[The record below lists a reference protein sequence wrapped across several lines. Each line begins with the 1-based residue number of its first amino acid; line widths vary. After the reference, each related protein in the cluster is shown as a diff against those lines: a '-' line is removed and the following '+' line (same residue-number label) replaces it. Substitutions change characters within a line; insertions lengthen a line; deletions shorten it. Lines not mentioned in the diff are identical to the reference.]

1 MFKYKKL
8 LVVAYDQEK
17 TQSALAHVSQILSEN
32 NVSFVTYTPKT
43 DLPSTDGIDLITVI
57 GGDGSMLSAAK
68 DFQHLDVPFVGI
80 NLGKVGFM
88 ADLDYGSVDQNLIEV
103 LKGNCLPE
111 TKETIDCIYNGK
123 SYTAYN
129 EIVLHTQKSYK
140 LMQFEVKVNDN
151 FVYRKRADGL
161 IISTSNGS
169 TAYSLSAGGPIVS
182 PDVSALVI
190 TSLNPLSLSA
200 RPLLIPTDSKVEV
213 SLTKTPPNTDSYIII
228 DGNEEIKVEEGLST
242 FKIQKS
248 AKGFKLLHPL
258 DHDFYTACRDCL
270 LYTSPSPRD
279 YAASRM
285 PSSA

>member
-17 TQSALAHVSQILSEN
+17 TQSALEHVSQILSEN

-68 DFQHLDVPFVGI
+68 DFQHLNVPFVGI

-103 LKGNCLPE
+103 LNGNCLPE

-182 PDVSALVI
+182 PDVSAMVV

-258 DHDFYTACRDCL
+258 DHDFYTACRDKL
-270 LYTSPSPRD
+270 NWSLSKD
-279 YAASRM
+279 EK
-285 PSSA
+285 

>member
-43 DLPSTDGIDLITVI
+43 DLPSTDGTDLITVI

-103 LKGNCLPE
+103 LRGNCLPE

-151 FVYRKRADGL
+151 FVYRKRA
-161 IISTSNGS
+161 
-169 TAYSLSAGGPIVS
+169 
-182 PDVSALVI
+182 
-190 TSLNPLSLSA
+190 
-200 RPLLIPTDSKVEV
+200 LL
-213 SLTKTPPNTDSYIII
+213 
-228 DGNEEIKVEEGLST
+228 
-242 FKIQKS
+242 
-248 AKGFKLLHPL
+248 
-258 DHDFYTACRDCL
+258 R
-270 LYTSPSPRD
+270 
-279 YAASRM
+279 
-285 PSSA
+285 

>member
-43 DLPSTDGIDLITVI
+43 ELPSTDGTDLITVI

-103 LKGNCLPE
+103 LRGNCLPE

-258 DHDFYTACRDCL
+258 DHDFYTACRDKL
-270 LYTSPSPRD
+270 NWSLSKD
-279 YAASRM
+279 EK
-285 PSSA
+285 

>member
-88 ADLDYGSVDQNLIEV
+88 ADLDYGNVDQNLIEV

-258 DHDFYTACRDCL
+258 DHDFYTACRDKL
-270 LYTSPSPRD
+270 NWSLSKD
-279 YAASRM
+279 EK
-285 PSSA
+285 

>member
-88 ADLDYGSVDQNLIEV
+88 ADLDYGSVDQNLLEV

-258 DHDFYTACRDCL
+258 DHDFYTACRDKL
-270 LYTSPSPRD
+270 NWSLSKD
-279 YAASRM
+279 EK
-285 PSSA
+285 

>member
-190 TSLNPLSLSA
+190 FLNPLSLSA

-258 DHDFYTACRDCL
+258 DHDFYTACRDKL
-270 LYTSPSPRD
+270 NWSLSKD
-279 YAASRM
+279 EK
-285 PSSA
+285 

>member
-43 DLPSTDGIDLITVI
+43 DLPSTDGTDLITVI

-88 ADLDYGSVDQNLIEV
+88 ADLDYGSVDQDLIEV
-103 LKGNCLPE
+103 LKGNCIPE
-111 TKETIDCIYNGK
+111 TKETIDCIYDGK

-228 DGNEEIKVEEGLST
+228 DGNEEIKVEEGLSA

-258 DHDFYTACRDCL
+258 DHDFYTACRDKL
-270 LYTSPSPRD
+270 NWSLSKD
-279 YAASRM
+279 EK
-285 PSSA
+285 

>member
-43 DLPSTDGIDLITVI
+43 ELPSTDGTDLITVI

-123 SYTAYN
+123 NYTAYN

-258 DHDFYTACRDCL
+258 DHDFYTACRDKL
-270 LYTSPSPRD
+270 NWSLSKD
-279 YAASRM
+279 EK
-285 PSSA
+285 

>member
-32 NVSFVTYTPKT
+32 KVSFVTYTPKT
-43 DLPSTDGIDLITVI
+43 DLPSTDGTDLITVI

-258 DHDFYTACRDCL
+258 DHDFYTACRDKL
-270 LYTSPSPRD
+270 NWSLSKD
-279 YAASRM
+279 EK
-285 PSSA
+285 

>member
-43 DLPSTDGIDLITVI
+43 DLPSTDGTDLITVI

-200 RPLLIPTDSKVEV
+200 RPLLIPTDSNVEV

-258 DHDFYTACRDCL
+258 DHDFYTACRDKL
-270 LYTSPSPRD
+270 NWSLSKD
-279 YAASRM
+279 EK
-285 PSSA
+285 

>member
-43 DLPSTDGIDLITVI
+43 DLPSTDGTDLITVI

-88 ADLDYGSVDQNLIEV
+88 ADLDYGSVDQNLLEV

-258 DHDFYTACRDCL
+258 DHDFYTACRDKL
-270 LYTSPSPRD
+270 NWSLSKD
-279 YAASRM
+279 EK
-285 PSSA
+285 

>member
-32 NVSFVTYTPKT
+32 NVSFVTYAPKT
-43 DLPSTDGIDLITVI
+43 DLPFTGGTDLITVI

-161 IISTSNGS
+161 IISTANGS

-200 RPLLIPTDSKVEV
+200 RPLLIPTDSEVEV

-258 DHDFYTACRDCL
+258 DHDFYTACRDKL
-270 LYTSPSPRD
+270 NWSLSKD
-279 YAASRM
+279 IK
-285 PSSA
+285 

>member
-43 DLPSTDGIDLITVI
+43 DMPSTDGIDLITVI

-228 DGNEEIKVEEGLST
+228 DGNEEIKVEEGLSA

-258 DHDFYTACRDCL
+258 DHDFYTACRDKL
-270 LYTSPSPRD
+270 NWSLSKD
-279 YAASRM
+279 EK
-285 PSSA
+285 

>member
-68 DFQHLDVPFVGI
+68 DFQHLNVPFVGI

-88 ADLDYGSVDQNLIEV
+88 ADLDYGSIDQNLIEV

-182 PDVSALVI
+182 PDVSAMVI

-258 DHDFYTACRDCL
+258 DHDFYTACRDKL
-270 LYTSPSPRD
+270 NWSLSKD
-279 YAASRM
+279 EK
-285 PSSA
+285 

>member
-43 DLPSTDGIDLITVI
+43 DLPSTNGIDLITVI

-123 SYTAYN
+123 NYTAYN

-258 DHDFYTACRDCL
+258 DHDFYTACRDKL
-270 LYTSPSPRD
+270 NWSLSKD
-279 YAASRM
+279 EK
-285 PSSA
+285 

>member
-32 NVSFVTYTPKT
+32 NVTFVTYAPKT

-68 DFQHLDVPFVGI
+68 DYQHLDVPFVGI

-103 LKGNCLPE
+103 LRGNCLPE

-258 DHDFYTACRDCL
+258 DHDFYTACRDKL
-270 LYTSPSPRD
+270 NWSLSKD
-279 YAASRM
+279 EK
-285 PSSA
+285 

>member
-32 NVSFVTYTPKT
+32 SISFVTYTPKT

-258 DHDFYTACRDCL
+258 DHDFYTACRDKL
-270 LYTSPSPRD
+270 NWSLSKD
-279 YAASRM
+279 EK
-285 PSSA
+285 

>member
-32 NVSFVTYTPKT
+32 NVSFVTYTPKK

-111 TKETIDCIYNGK
+111 TKETIDCIYNGR

-228 DGNEEIKVEEGLST
+228 DGNEEIKVEEGLSA

-258 DHDFYTACRDCL
+258 DHDFYTACRDKL
-270 LYTSPSPRD
+270 NWSLSKD
-279 YAASRM
+279 EK
-285 PSSA
+285 

>member
-140 LMQFEVKVNDN
+140 LMQFEVKVNEN

-258 DHDFYTACRDCL
+258 DHDFYTACRDKL
-270 LYTSPSPRD
+270 NWSLSKD
-279 YAASRM
+279 EK
-285 PSSA
+285 

>member
-43 DLPSTDGIDLITVI
+43 DLPSTDGTDLITVI

-200 RPLLIPTDSKVEV
+200 RPLLIPTDSRVEV

-258 DHDFYTACRDCL
+258 DHDFYTACRDKL
-270 LYTSPSPRD
+270 NWSLSKD
-279 YAASRM
+279 EK
-285 PSSA
+285 

>member
-32 NVSFVTYTPKT
+32 NVSFATYMPKT

-258 DHDFYTACRDCL
+258 DHDFYTACRDKL
-270 LYTSPSPRD
+270 NWSLSKD
-279 YAASRM
+279 EK
-285 PSSA
+285 

>member
-103 LKGNCLPE
+103 LRGNCLPE

-258 DHDFYTACRDCL
+258 DHDFYTACRDKL
-270 LYTSPSPRD
+270 NWSLSKD
-279 YAASRM
+279 EK
-285 PSSA
+285 

>member
-32 NVSFVTYTPKT
+32 NVSFVTYAPKT
-43 DLPSTDGIDLITVI
+43 DLPSTDGTDLIIVI

-228 DGNEEIKVEEGLST
+228 DGNEEIKVEEGLTT

-258 DHDFYTACRDCL
+258 DHDFYTACRDKL
-270 LYTSPSPRD
+270 NWSLSKD
-279 YAASRM
+279 EK
-285 PSSA
+285 

>member
-32 NVSFVTYTPKT
+32 NISFVTYTPKT

-258 DHDFYTACRDCL
+258 DHDFYTACRDKL
-270 LYTSPSPRD
+270 NWSLSKD
-279 YAASRM
+279 EK
-285 PSSA
+285 

>member
-228 DGNEEIKVEEGLST
+228 DGNEEIKVEESLST

-258 DHDFYTACRDCL
+258 DHDFYTACRDKL
-270 LYTSPSPRD
+270 NWSLSKD
-279 YAASRM
+279 EK
-285 PSSA
+285 

>member
-43 DLPSTDGIDLITVI
+43 DLPSTDGTDLITVI

-111 TKETIDCIYNGK
+111 TKETIDCIYDGK

-258 DHDFYTACRDCL
+258 DHDFYTACRDKL
-270 LYTSPSPRD
+270 NWSLSKD
-279 YAASRM
+279 EK
-285 PSSA
+285 

>member
-43 DLPSTDGIDLITVI
+43 DLPSTNGIDLITVI

-248 AKGFKLLHPL
+248 VKGFKLLHPL
-258 DHDFYTACRDCL
+258 DHDFYTACRDKL
-270 LYTSPSPRD
+270 NWSLSKD
-279 YAASRM
+279 E
-285 PSSA
+285 

>member
-43 DLPSTDGIDLITVI
+43 DLPSTGGTDLITVI

-200 RPLLIPTDSKVEV
+200 RPLLIPTVSNVEV

-258 DHDFYTACRDCL
+258 DHDFYTACRDKL
-270 LYTSPSPRD
+270 NWSLSKD
-279 YAASRM
+279 EK
-285 PSSA
+285 

>member
-43 DLPSTDGIDLITVI
+43 DLPSTNGTDLITVI

-258 DHDFYTACRDCL
+258 DHDFYTACRDKL
-270 LYTSPSPRD
+270 NWSLSKD
-279 YAASRM
+279 EK
-285 PSSA
+285 

>member
-43 DLPSTDGIDLITVI
+43 DLPSTDGTDLIIVI

-258 DHDFYTACRDCL
+258 DHDFYTACRDKL
-270 LYTSPSPRD
+270 NWSLSKD
-279 YAASRM
+279 EK
-285 PSSA
+285 

>member
-43 DLPSTDGIDLITVI
+43 DLPFTDGTDLIIVI

-68 DFQHLDVPFVGI
+68 DFQHLDMPFVGI

-140 LMQFEVKVNDN
+140 LMQFEVKVNNN

-258 DHDFYTACRDCL
+258 DHDFYTACRDKL
-270 LYTSPSPRD
+270 NWSLSKD
-279 YAASRM
+279 EK
-285 PSSA
+285 

>member
-43 DLPSTDGIDLITVI
+43 DLPFTDGTDLIIVI

-68 DFQHLDVPFVGI
+68 DFQHLDMPFVGI

-140 LMQFEVKVNDN
+140 LMQFEVKVNNN

-228 DGNEEIKVEEGLST
+228 DGNEEIKVEEGLTT

-258 DHDFYTACRDCL
+258 DHDFYTACRDKL
-270 LYTSPSPRD
+270 NWSLSKD
-279 YAASRM
+279 EK
-285 PSSA
+285 

>member
-32 NVSFVTYTPKT
+32 NVSFVIYTPKT

-258 DHDFYTACRDCL
+258 DHDFYTACRDKL
-270 LYTSPSPRD
+270 NWSLSKD
-279 YAASRM
+279 EK
-285 PSSA
+285 

>member
-43 DLPSTDGIDLITVI
+43 DLPSTDVTDLIIVI

-258 DHDFYTACRDCL
+258 DHDFYTACRDKL
-270 LYTSPSPRD
+270 NWSLSKD
-279 YAASRM
+279 EK
-285 PSSA
+285 

>member
-123 SYTAYN
+123 SYTAFN

-182 PDVSALVI
+182 PDLSALVI

-258 DHDFYTACRDCL
+258 DHDFYTACRDKL
-270 LYTSPSPRD
+270 NWSLSKD
-279 YAASRM
+279 EK
-285 PSSA
+285 

>member
-1 MFKYKKL
+1 MYKYKKL

-200 RPLLIPTDSKVEV
+200 RPLLIPTDSNVEV

-258 DHDFYTACRDCL
+258 DHDFYTACRDKL
-270 LYTSPSPRD
+270 NWSLSKD
-279 YAASRM
+279 EK
-285 PSSA
+285 

>member
-8 LVVAYDQEK
+8 LVVAYDKEK

-43 DLPSTDGIDLITVI
+43 DLPSTDGTDLITVI

-258 DHDFYTACRDCL
+258 DHDFYTACRDKL
-270 LYTSPSPRD
+270 NWSLSKGEK
-279 YAASRM
+279 
-285 PSSA
+285 